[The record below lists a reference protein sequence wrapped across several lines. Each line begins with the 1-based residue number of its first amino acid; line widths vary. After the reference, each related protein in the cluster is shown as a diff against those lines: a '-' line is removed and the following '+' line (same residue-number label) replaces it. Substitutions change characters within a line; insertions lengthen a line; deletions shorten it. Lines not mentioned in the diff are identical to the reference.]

1 MADSKN
7 TRRLQQRSSVTKKRI
22 LNAAQQLFVKHG
34 YSGVK
39 VEAVAKIANINHSL
53 IYHHFDSKQELWLA
67 VKQHIVSNSKFS
79 ISSLPI
85 EDLSFPEF
93 IDLLLRQTIKF
104 YKKNPHIISLI
115 NWQRIDKSNANIGI
129 TKSEESK
136 KWLAAIKTY
145 QLSGAIKLKSDPEFI
160 MTLIL
165 GITSS
170 AVMDKSVFLK
180 SKQKFEQYID
190 FCVQALQRALC

>member
-136 KWLAAIKTY
+136 NQRTCLGRRI
-145 QLSGAIKLKSDPEFI
+145 SSFCG
-160 MTLIL
+160 IL
-165 GITSS
+165 
-170 AVMDKSVFLK
+170 F
-180 SKQKFEQYID
+180 Y
-190 FCVQALQRALC
+190 